1 MKRITIAI
9 DGPAGAGK
17 STVARVVAQR
27 LNYTYI
33 DSGAMYRAVTWSVL
47 RQGIAVSDS
56 EKVIKI
62 AQAINIALNYHGG
75 KTQVMVDGADVSEN
89 IRTPEISRTVS
100 EVSKIG
106 GVREAMV
113 HLQRQLASFGGVVMD
128 GRDIGTHV
136 LPDADIKIYLTAS
149 IEERARRRWQELCE
163 KGYTVSLEE
172 LAKDIACRDRVDC
185 ERDIAPLIQAA
196 DAILIDTTAL
206 TIDQA
211 VEQILRLCE
220 ERTSGLQNP
229 S

>member
-1 MKRITIAI
+1 MKRLTIAI

-17 STVARVVAQR
+17 STVARIVAQR
-27 LNYTYI
+27 LSYTYI
-33 DSGAMYRAVTWSVL
+33 DSGAMYRAVTWAVL
-47 RQGIAVSDS
+47 RQEIPITDCVA
-56 EKVIKI
+56 VIKV
-62 AQAINIALNYHGG
+62 AQSLNIALAYQDGN
-75 KTQVMVDGADVSEN
+75 TQVMVDGDDVSEA
-89 IRTPEISRTVS
+89 IRTPEISRLVS

-136 LPDADIKIYLTAS
+136 LPSADIKIFLTVS

-172 LAKDIACRDRVDC
+172 LAKDIASRDRVDC
-185 ERDIAPLIQAA
+185 ERDIAPLIQAT

-206 TIDQA
+206 TINQA